1 MPVENQRPVS
11 SELEKADHEVTA
23 LETSGPR
30 NYSRRDALRAMGKY
44 SAAIGSTGVVVLS
57 AQDAVAMQACSVCV
71 SICATELQAVGF
83 SGGQDAAEALCQ
95 NNQQLTEAA
104 AGIPTGTPPIDGCAN
119 ICKP

>member
-1 MPVENQRPVS
+1 MPVGNQSPVS

-71 SICATELQAVGF
+71 STCATALLGNGF
-83 SGGQDAAEALCQ
+83 TGSQSAAEALCVS
-95 NNQQLTEAA
+95 NQQIGQPLS
-104 AGIPTGTPPIDGCAN
+104 GIPGTPVTGCKN